1 MRDSHYSPFLLPETP
16 EFLELLWAPT
26 PEPPLRLCSGDLT
39 APPDPQLARA
49 MTLPCRH
56 DIIINPT
63 FRVYRIS
70 FLNDSAFYL
79 NVGLLGAA
87 SIKRRRFVSKIKTE
101 ENEILCH
108 FRAKRYFL
116 NHFEWM
122 KSAINSSSF
131 YTLIQSSIEKL
142 PIILHL

>member
-1 MRDSHYSPFLLPETP
+1 MFINSFRPQQICWKKFQTPAAKLRPLPVIINDSS
-16 EFLELLWAPT
+16 
-26 PEPPLRLCSGDLT
+26 LRLCSGDLT

-49 MTLPCRH
+49 MTFACRH
-56 DIIINPT
+56 DIIINTT
-63 FRVYRIS
+63 FKSIS
-70 FLNDSAFYL
+70 YFFFKRLGVYL

-87 SIKRRRFVSKIKTE
+87 SIRRRRFVSKIKTE
-101 ENEILCH
+101 ENEIMCH

-116 NHFEWM
+116 NHFECM

-131 YTLIQSSIEKL
+131 YTL

>member
-16 EFLELLWAPT
+16 EFLELLWAPN
-26 PEPPLRLCSGDLT
+26 PGPPLRLCSGDLT
-39 APPDPQLARA
+39 APPDPKLARA
-49 MTLPCRH
+49 MTSACRH
-56 DIIINPT
+56 DIIINST
-63 FRVYRIS
+63 FKSIPY
-70 FLNDSAFYL
+70 FLFKRLGVYL
-79 NVGLLGAA
+79 NVGLLGAV
-87 SIKRRRFVSKIKTE
+87 SIRRRRFVSKIKAE
-101 ENEILCH
+101 ENEIMCH

-116 NHFEWM
+116 NHFECM